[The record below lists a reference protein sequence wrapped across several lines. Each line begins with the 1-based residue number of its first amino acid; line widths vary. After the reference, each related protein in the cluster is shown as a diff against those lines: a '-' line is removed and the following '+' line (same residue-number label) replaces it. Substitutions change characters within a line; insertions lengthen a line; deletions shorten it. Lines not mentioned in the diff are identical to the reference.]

1 MTIIDE
7 CSLNGNSTRTF
18 YAPDFLVHLIHD
30 LVSKFC
36 PSLNFHKIYA
46 PSRLQQKIHLNT
58 SVYGT
63 CRTGRLAERSI
74 ARTGDKIV
82 AADNLYGG
90 LLQAKA

>member
-1 MTIIDE
+1 MRQRMPLSIRLNRLGKMTIIDE

-46 PSRLQQKIHLNT
+46 PSRL
-58 SVYGT
+58 
-63 CRTGRLAERSI
+63 
-74 ARTGDKIV
+74 
-82 AADNLYGG
+82 
-90 LLQAKA
+90 